1 MNPAERQLESMPEE
15 RQAGNRKEP
24 IAPALPEIP
33 SSDDLFTSVIGA
45 LDPEEKSEK
54 IQKRAS
60 NVMKLA
66 QENKNLEAE
75 LKALTDRLE
84 AAEKRAEKREGRPYG
99 AS

>member
-1 MNPAERQLESMPEE
+1 MTGRQ
-15 RQAGNRKEP
+15 
-24 IAPALPEIP
+24 
-33 SSDDLFTSVIGA
+33 
-45 LDPEEKSEK
+45 EKSEK

-84 AAEKRAEKREGRPYG
+84 AAEKREGKLMEHPREHDTLKHP
-99 AS
+99 